1 LQCHHWPSRRAS
13 CNFCTSWH
21 SFLMRIPCCVLHCQA
36 HFDAFGQPLA
46 GQYPRGHKEL
56 RGSFFRT
63 HGPKDTIAWFSQRGV
78 ALKVLGF
85 WFLPFKITPSRED
98 VCQCMCFLD
107 PEAKTTFMNRK
118 RKTEECF
125 LCRTVRQR
133 SWIAFSMRPDA
144 LEVCQQLHGC

>member
-1 LQCHHWPSRRAS
+1 MQCHHWPSRRAS

-36 HFDAFGQPLA
+36 HFDAFWTAFGRAISTWAQGTARVVFSDTWPEGYYCVVLA
-46 GQYPRGHKEL
+46 TRGCFEGARIL
-56 RGSFFRT
+56 VF
-63 HGPKDTIAWFSQRGV
+63 
-78 ALKVLGF
+78 ALL
-85 WFLPFKITPSRED
+85 ITPSRED

-107 PEAKTTFMNRK
+107 PEAKATFMNRK

-133 SWIAFSMRPDA
+133 SWIAFSMKPDA